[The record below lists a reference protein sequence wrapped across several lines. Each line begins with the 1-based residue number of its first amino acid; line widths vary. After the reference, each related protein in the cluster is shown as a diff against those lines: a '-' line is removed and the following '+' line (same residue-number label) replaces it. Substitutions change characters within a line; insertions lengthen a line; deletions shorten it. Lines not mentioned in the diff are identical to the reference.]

1 MQLSERIPLS
11 TEQPN
16 EDPFYRKEL
25 EAHFFDDLERYSK
38 GPAFYFRRFPKR
50 TEPTEL
56 GFKYLDATPAYLYTL
71 GTAGRIKQLYGSGG
85 SDGHKFDR
93 AGPDRP
99 VEQLVLPPGHDA
111 VNVSRQSAR
120 APPHVHPRPALPVH
134 QGSRQQSWV

>member
-1 MQLSERIPLS
+1 MSERIPLS

-16 EDPFYRKEL
+16 EDPFYRK

-99 VEQLVLPPGHDA
+99 GRLPLQPHRHHGPELPPEELDPVLH
-111 VNVSRQSAR
+111 
-120 APPHVHPRPALPVH
+120 RPAA
-134 QGSRQQSWV
+134 